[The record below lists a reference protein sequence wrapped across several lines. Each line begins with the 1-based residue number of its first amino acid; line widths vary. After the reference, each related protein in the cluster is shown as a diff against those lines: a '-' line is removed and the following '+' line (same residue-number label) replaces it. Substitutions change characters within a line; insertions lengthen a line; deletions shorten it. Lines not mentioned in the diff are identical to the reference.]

1 MSDWTAWMI
10 AAGLLMALEMFIGTF
25 YLLMIGVGLA
35 AAGVVAL
42 AGASGSIQILT
53 AAVVGVIA
61 TYALRRSRLGKK
73 ARTDAARDPNVNM
86 DIGQSI
92 RVDAW
97 DECGDGTHTTRAR
110 YRGAEWDVELSR
122 GVTPRPGTF
131 VIREVRGNRLIVS
144 DHRQ

>member
-1 MSDWTAWMI
+1 MSNWIAWMI
-10 AAGLLMALEMFIGTF
+10 AAGLLVVVEMFVGTF

-35 AAGVVAL
+35 AAGLVAL

-61 TYALRRSRLGKK
+61 TYLLRRSRFGRKS
-73 ARTDAARDPNVNM
+73 RTDAARDPNVIM
-86 DIGQSI
+86 DIGESVRI
-92 RVDAW
+92 DVW
-97 DECGDGTHTTRAR
+97 DEAGDGTYTTRAK
-110 YRGAEWDVELSR
+110 YRGTDWDVQLLQ
-122 GVTPRPGTF
+122 GVEPHPGTF